1 MENQIFKDINTDL
14 DLNGPYLSF
23 ATQPSEAT
31 SSSGSATWVGL
42 ATVSFGVSSPEN
54 IGTIDY
60 QWYEY
65 VTGDYPYSG
74 TKLTNGSGIS
84 GATSSTLTVTNLES
98 GTDDGREF
106 YLEAQY
112 TPAQVDYQT
121 GNPPNEPLNS
131 TKAGLTISPTI
142 NITSQPTT
150 KVVAKNQS
158 TTFTINANLSDGS
171 GRALSYQWYIDG
183 VAETDRT
190 KAVTI
195 DTTTNTPAPFSKTFS
210 SDTDISLPPSAT
222 DIETQVVAA
231 RGGGG
236 GVDRRGPPGSGQAGR
251 GGRFTLDAPSFQGK
265 TLKYRIGSQGS
276 GGGNGDGGEGG
287 AGGVVTG
294 SGDGGRGGGAGV
306 RGWSGHGGGAG
317 AASYLTVPGVGNII
331 VAGGGGGGGG
341 GSHRSGTPNRS
352 PEGPTGF
359 GKPFTPNSG
368 PVPLSNGDHGGQ
380 YAPDGGGGG
389 GGGGGSPGG
398 GGGNFG
404 YDRNRGGDN
413 GNGGGSKYDDPRS
426 NLISQFTNSGNG
438 YGSLDY
444 TYVVVTPSTEQRNTT
459 FSGTN
464 SSTLT
469 ISSDFEAAQEVYCVV
484 SFTGATNTPVTSD
497 KVTFN
502 VVPGTGN
509 EMINY
514 EYIDN
519 SGVGLEDAGQINLR
533 NGAYEFQTKVGGEY
547 TDDIISFYP
556 PDKDIEVFIDLYGGR
571 GDEWDAPSNTSYLG
585 GTGGKGGYGRL
596 SMTLKQNQEYVIT
609 GLSTNIGTPFLYE
622 GGTLV
627 AVVGQGGQTGRYAKG
642 GDGGSFNSGGS
653 SGNGGTGAGDGGAS
667 SSTSSISNT
676 GVFGSIVSG
685 FVNTNT
691 VSSYGDSVATG
702 TDGGRTI
709 ACTKGVYWRQQG
721 KAACDNL
728 GSVKYRTPNGDEIS
742 GSAEITRG
750 YKSGYNINQTAG
762 AADVNSQV
770 GGFTMSGK
778 GGTGA
783 NGGEGATNGAGG
795 GGGGGYISP
804 VATVVSEQSGEN
816 DDYGKIIIRLKT

>member
-23 ATQPSEAT
+23 VTQPSEAT

-54 IGTIDY
+54 IGTINY

-65 VTGDYPYSG
+65 VTGEYPYSG

-195 DTTTNTPAPFSKTFS
+195 DTTTNTPAPFSQAFS
-210 SDTDISLPPSAT
+210 NDQNFSLPTSAT
-222 DIETQVVAA
+222 NIETQVVGA

-236 GVDRRGPPGSGQAGR
+236 SHDSGGPGGSGQPGR
-251 GGRFTLDAPSFQGK
+251 GGRFSLEASSFQGK
-265 TLKYRIGSQGS
+265 TLQYRIGSQGS
-276 GGGNGDGGEGG
+276 GGSSNGRG
-287 AGGVVTG
+287 AGPAGPGGVVTG
-294 SGDGGRGGGAGV
+294 DGDGGRGGGMGN
-306 RGWSGHGGGAG
+306 RGWSGAGGGGG
-317 AASYLTVPGVGNII
+317 AASYLNVPGIGNII

-341 GSHRSGTPNRS
+341 GSWRRGSPNTA
-352 PEGPTGF
+352 P
-359 GKPFTPNSG
+359 SG
-368 PVPLSNGDHGGQ
+368 PGRAGAFNPEPSPVPRSSGQ
-380 YAPDGGGGG
+380 AGFQGNPDGGGGG
-389 GGGGGSPGG
+389 GGGGGSGG
-398 GGGNFG
+398 GSGGNQG
-404 YDRNRGGDN
+404 LDKRYGAKN
-413 GNGGGSKYDDPRS
+413 GNGGDSRYDDPRA
-426 NLISQFTNSGNG
+426 NLISEFENNGNG
-438 YGSLDY
+438 FGSLSY

-509 EMINY
+509 EMINF
-514 EYIDN
+514 EIIDQN
-519 SGVGLEDAGQINLR
+519 TATAYDTGNINLR
-533 NGAYEFQTKVGGEY
+533 NGAFEFGVKVGHQYE
-547 TDDIISFYP
+547 DDVISFYP
-556 PDKDIEVFIDLYGGR
+556 PDKDIDVFIDLYGGR
-571 GDEWDAPSNTSYLG
+571 GDEWDAPPNTSFLG

-596 SMTLKQNQEYVIT
+596 SMTLRQNQEYVIA
-609 GLSTNIGTPFLYE
+609 GLSTQIGTPFLYE
-622 GGTLV
+622 GATLV
-627 AVVGQGGQTGRYAKG
+627 AVVGQGGQSGRFNKG
-642 GDGGSFNSGGS
+642 GDGGTFNSDGFRGG
-653 SGNGGTGAGDGGAS
+653 GGAARAGDGGEGAL
-667 SSTSSISNT
+667 T
-676 GVFGSIVSG
+676 GTVGRFGSIMNG
-685 FVNTNT
+685 FVNATT
-691 VSSYGDSVATG
+691 VASYGDSIAPG

-709 ACTKGVYWRQQG
+709 TCTKGVYWRQQG
-721 KAACDNL
+721 KAACDSL
-728 GSVKYRTPNGDEIS
+728 GTTKFRTANGTEVS
-742 GSAEITRG
+742 NTASITRG
-750 YKSGYNINQTAG
+750 YKAGYNIIETAG
-762 AADVNSQV
+762 AADSNSQV
-770 GGFTMSGK
+770 NGFTSSGK
-778 GGTGA
+778 GGS
-783 NGGEGATNGAGG
+783 GATGGDGATDGAGG

-804 VATVVSEQSGEN
+804 AATIISQQSGEN
-816 DDYGKIIIRLKT
+816 DDYARVVIRLKT

>member
-23 ATQPSEAT
+23 VTQPSEAT

-54 IGTIDY
+54 IGTINY

-65 VTGDYPYSG
+65 VTGEYPYTG

-84 GATSSTLTVTNLES
+84 AATTSTLTVTNLVS

-112 TPAQVDYQT
+112 TPAQADYQT

-131 TKAGLTISPTI
+131 TKAGLTIAPTI

-171 GRALSYQWYIDG
+171 GRALTYQWYIDG

-195 DTTTNTPAPFSKTFS
+195 DTTTNTPAPFSDTFA
-210 SDTDISLPPSAT
+210 SDFTHTLPTSAT
-222 DIETQVVAA
+222 NIETQVVGA
-231 RGGGG
+231 RGGNGTSDAGGPGG
-236 GVDRRGPPGSGQAGR
+236 GGQNGR
-251 GGRFTLDAPSFQGK
+251 GGIFSLEASEFQGK
-265 TLKYRIGSQGS
+265 TLEYRIGSV
-276 GGGNGDGGEGG
+276 GDGGTPGTSRGPGG
-287 AGGVVTG
+287 PGGVVTG
-294 SGDGGRGGGAGV
+294 AGDGGQGGRMGG
-306 RGWSGHGGGAG
+306 RGWSGNGGGGG
-317 AASYLTVPGVGNII
+317 AASYLTVPTIGNII

-341 GSHRSGTPNRS
+341 GSHRRGSPNTA
-352 PEGPTGF
+352 PAGPGRGLSF
-359 GKPFTPNSG
+359 DPFPST
-368 PVPLSNGDHGGQ
+368 VPLSNGQQGEQGN
-380 YAPDGGGGG
+380 PDGGGGG
-389 GGGGGSPGG
+389 GAGGGSDGG
-398 GGGNFG
+398 SGGNQG
-404 YDRNRGGDN
+404 LDKRYGAQN
-413 GNGGGSKYDDPRS
+413 GNGGGSRYDDPRA
-426 NLISQFTNSGNG
+426 NLISEFEHNGNG

-469 ISSDFEAAQEVYCVV
+469 ISSDFEAAQEVYVVV

-509 EMINY
+509 EMINF
-514 EYIDN
+514 EIIDQNTATATDVN
-519 SGVGLEDAGQINLR
+519 SANLR
-533 NGAYEFQTKVGGEY
+533 SGALEFDVKVGGNAYE
-547 TDDIISFYP
+547 DDVISFYP
-556 PDKDIEVFIDLYGGR
+556 PDKDIEVLIDLYGGR
-571 GDEWDAPSNTSYLG
+571 GDEWDAPPNTSYLG

-596 SMTLKQNQEYVIT
+596 SMTLKQNQEYVIA
-609 GLSTNIGTPFLYE
+609 GLSTQIGTPFLYE

-627 AVVGQGGQTGRYAKG
+627 AVVGQGGQTGRYNKG

-653 SGNGGTGAGDGGAS
+653 SGGGGSGAGDGA
-667 SSTSSISNT
+667 NT
-676 GVFGSIVSG
+676 AAIGGNGTFGSIMNG
-685 FVNTNT
+685 FVNTST
-691 VSSYGDSVATG
+691 VASYGDSIATG
-702 TDGGRTI
+702 TDGGSTI
-709 ACTKGVYWRQQG
+709 TCTKGVYWRQQG
-721 KAACDNL
+721 KASCDNL
-728 GSVKYRTPNGDEIS
+728 GTTKFRTANGTEVS
-742 GSAEITRG
+742 NTASITRG
-750 YKSGYNINQTAG
+750 YKAGYNIIQTAG
-762 AADVNSQV
+762 AADPNSQV

-783 NGGEGATNGAGG
+783 NGGDGATNGAGG
-795 GGGGGYISP
+795 GGGSGYISP

-816 DDYGKIIIRLKT
+816 DDYAKVVIRLKT